1 MKAIMTII
9 GVVSATFV
17 VASLCYAG
25 GMTSKSYYHSAITR
39 KIAQCEQVAS
49 MHTGTPAS
57 IRHAAKIRRVQ
68 AEFYKA
74 YRDEL
79 VAEMARRNIRPQPY
93 RVDYFLTTAFFDI
106 FYE

>member
-1 MKAIMTII
+1 
-9 GVVSATFV
+9 
-17 VASLCYAG
+17 
-25 GMTSKSYYHSAITR
+25 
-39 KIAQCEQVAS
+39 

>member
-1 MKAIMTII
+1 MKAIMTIV
-9 GVVSATFV
+9 GVVLATFA
-17 VASLCYAG
+17 VASFCHAG
-25 GMTSKSYYHSAITR
+25 STTTKSYYHSAITK

-49 MHTGTPAS
+49 MRTRTPAC
-57 IRHAAKIRRVQ
+57 IKHAAKIRRVQ

-74 YRDEL
+74 YREEL
-79 VAEMARRNIRPQPY
+79 VAEMVRRNIRPEPY